1 MNEEYARQ
9 IAGDWNAIDPSIG
22 RGFVTRFCVNSNYL
36 SCFEIQ
42 TVGSAVHKE
51 LWVPAADLAEFN
63 RNIVGTIE
71 VIADYP

>member
-1 MNEEYARQ
+1 
-9 IAGDWNAIDPSIG
+9 
-22 RGFVTRFCVNSNYL
+22 VL
-36 SCFEIQ
+36 SIQ